1 MHDLRKLY
9 RLDLHLLDAICQR
22 LYWSALQGL
31 LYSCLMILI
40 FLRLITLFFIFSSY
54 KQTHDIIFNGLLHIF
69 SKDFDLFYN
78 NNAKTIHFFYEAFSV
93 EVFCCLKFL
102 FKHTNILRILYFSS
116 LITQHPLYYT
126 KRYKKSLT
134 NWKVKTN

>member
-31 LYSCLMILI
+31 LYLSLTVLI
-40 FLRLITLFFIFSSY
+40 FLILITSFLTFSSY
-54 KQTHDIIFNGLLHIF
+54 KQTHDIIFNGLLQIF

-78 NNAKTIHFFYEAFSV
+78 NNAKTIYFFYEAFSV
-93 EVFCCLKFL
+93 EV
-102 FKHTNILRILYFSS
+102 
-116 LITQHPLYYT
+116 
-126 KRYKKSLT
+126 RYSI
-134 NWKVKTN
+134 V